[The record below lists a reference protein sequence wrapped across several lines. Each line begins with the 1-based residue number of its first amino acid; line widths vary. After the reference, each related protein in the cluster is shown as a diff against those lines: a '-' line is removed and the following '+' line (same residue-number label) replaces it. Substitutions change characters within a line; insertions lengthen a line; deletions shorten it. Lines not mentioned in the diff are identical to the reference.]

1 MYGADAATLVSQ
13 TIADNTQEAAGAGYT
28 QVWTTKNSG
37 TTTWDSSYSLQYV
50 SGNAGCGH
58 GTAALNLTVVPNGS
72 VTWSLGCTAP
82 SAAGTYREDWK
93 LVGPSGTVPV
103 GGSSTIWVQIVV
115 SGGGGVGDAATLG
128 SQTIADNTQEA
139 AGAGYTQTWKI
150 QNSGTTTWGS
160 AYSLQ
165 YVSGNAGCN
174 HTSATLVT
182 IAPNTSVDV
191 SVSCTAPSAA
201 GTYREDWKLVGPSGT
216 IAIGASSTVW
226 VQIVV
231 TAAGGDSATFVSE
244 TIPDNT
250 QETAGAGYTQAWTIK
265 NSGTAT
271 WGSSYSLQYVSGNV
285 GCGHGTVPLSITV
298 APSGSVNWSLPCTA
312 PSTAGTYRED
322 WKLVGPS
329 GTIPVGGY
337 STIWV
342 QIVVPGSDAA
352 TFVSETIPDN
362 TQEAAG
368 AGYTQVWTI
377 KNSGTTTWGSS
388 YTLQYVSG
396 NAGCNHAAAATLSVP
411 IAPNTSVNWS
421 LNCTA
426 PSAAGTYR
434 EDWKMVGPSGTIAV
448 GAANTIWVQVVVPP
462 GLGN

>member
-1 MYGADAATLVSQ
+1 MAGLEGIKMITSAKNQEFMQKAIPFAGGAIFITMLLFGAGVMYGADAATLGSE
-13 TIADNTQEAAGAGYT
+13 TIPDNTQETAGA
-28 QVWTTKNSG
+28 
-37 TTTWDSSYSLQYV
+37 
-50 SGNAGCGH
+50 A
-58 GTAALNLTVVPNGS
+58 
-72 VTWSLGCTAP
+72 
-82 SAAGTYREDWK
+82 
-93 LVGPSGTVPV
+93 
-103 GGSSTIWVQIVV
+103 
-115 SGGGGVGDAATLG
+115 
-128 SQTIADNTQEA
+128 
-139 AGAGYTQTWKI
+139 YTQTWKI

-174 HTSATLVT
+174 HTPATLVT

-191 SVSCTAPSAA
+191 SVSCTAPSMA

-250 QETAGAGYTQAWTIK
+250 QETAGASYTQVWTIK
-265 NSGTAT
+265 NSGTTT
-271 WGSSYSLQYVSGNV
+271 WGSGYTLQYVSGNA
-285 GCGHGTVPLSITV
+285 GCGHATAGTLSVTI
-298 APSGSVNWSLPCTA
+298 APTTSVNWSLPCTA

-322 WKLVGPS
+322 WKMVGPS
-329 GTIPVGGY
+329 GTIAVGGY

-342 QIVVPGSDAA
+342 QIVVTGSDAA

-368 AGYTQVWTI
+368 AGYSQVWTI

-411 IAPNTSVNWS
+411 IVPNASVNWS

-426 PSAAGTYR
+426 PSTAGTYR

-448 GAANTIWVQVVVPP
+448 GASSTIWVQIVVTAGDEAFGQ
-462 GLGN
+462 GLGQVSDEFDLIY